1 LPQRRNGDDSPQ
13 TIAMASATTQQPVEK
28 DARARAFSGLALV
41 FALSFLSLAGIL
53 LTIASLGGLG
63 SWSRW
68 QFVGLFGLI
77 EAASGIANIIAP
89 NVWRLPVVEL
99 TRESDKRTKLALS
112 TILIPHWGG
121 AARFLA
127 GIALI
132 ALAGSQTGFGAE
144 SLGLLPLLPLLAIVM
159 LALAALLARLG
170 VAHPDFDVLQVT
182 LKYAKRAR
190 EVDPLSISASVLQ
203 FLLSIATIPLVKTF
217 EPGLL
222 YQPEIGPSL
231 PLLAAVST
239 AALLLV
245 LVTVVVWSDRI
256 DWQAPFWQQR
266 EAERNA

>member
-1 LPQRRNGDDSPQ
+1 
-13 TIAMASATTQQPVEK
+13 MASATSQQPVKK

-89 NVWRLPVVEL
+89 NIWRLPVVEF
-99 TRESDKRTKLALS
+99 TTDPEKRTKLALS
-112 TILIPHWGG
+112 TIIIPHWGG

-127 GIALI
+127 GIAL
-132 ALAGSQTGFGAE
+132 LAAAGTHTGFGAATV
-144 SLGLLPLLPLLAIVM
+144 GLLPLIPLLAIVL

-170 VAHPDFDVLQVT
+170 VAYPDYDVLQVT
-182 LKYAKRAR
+182 LKYAKKER
-190 EVDPLSISASVLQ
+190 EVDPLSMSASVLQ
-203 FLLSIATIPLVKTF
+203 FLLSIVTIPLVKIV

-222 YQPEIGPSL
+222 YQPEIGPS
-231 PLLAAVST
+231 PAVLAGVSI
-239 AALLLV
+239 AAPLLV
-245 LVTVVVWSDRI
+245 LATVVVWSDRV
-256 DWQAPFWQQR
+256 DWQAPLWQQR